1 MRDAMSANF
10 AVRLCS
16 LLLLIGS
23 VSAQAYAAETPITLD
38 TPTGQ
43 LAGTLE
49 LPAGADKPR
58 VALLIAGSGPTDRDG
73 NSSMVPG
80 RNDSLKLLAAGLA
93 DAGIATVRYDKR
105 GIGGSHAA
113 GSAESALRFEMFVD
127 DAAAWIAR
135 LKADPRFAS
144 VAVIGHSEGSLIGML
159 AARQADAAAFVSIAG
174 IADGASTLM
183 RKQLEGKL
191 PPELEKESERIL
203 VSLESGA
210 VVDPVPPALATL
222 FRPSVQPY
230 LVSWFKYVPAQRIAE
245 LTMPV
250 LVVQGNTDIQVDVVQ
265 ANRLH
270 GARLGAKLAIIP
282 GMNHVFKH
290 VRAVPELQVASYG
303 DPSLPVSPL
312 LVKSIADFLHQ
323 GGATAP

>member
-1 MRDAMSANF
+1 MSANF

-16 LLLLIGS
+16 LLLLIGGIA
-23 VSAQAYAAETPITLD
+23 AQAQAHAAETPITLD

-73 NSSMVPG
+73 NSSMIPG

-203 VSLESGA
+203 VSLESGV

-230 LVSWFKYVPAQRIAE
+230 LISWFKYVPAQRIAE

-270 GARLGAKLAIIP
+270 GARPGAKLAIIP

-312 LVKSIADFLHQ
+312 LVKSIADFLQQ
-323 GGATAP
+323 GGAPAP

>member
-1 MRDAMSANF
+1 MSANF

-16 LLLLIGS
+16 LLLLIGGIA
-23 VSAQAYAAETPITLD
+23 AQAYAAETPITLD

-73 NSSMVPG
+73 NSSMIPG

-230 LVSWFKYVPAQRIAE
+230 LISWFKYVPAQRIAE

-270 GARLGAKLAIIP
+270 GARPGAKLAIIP

-312 LVKSIADFLHQ
+312 LVKSIADFLQQ
-323 GGATAP
+323 GGAPAP

>member
-1 MRDAMSANF
+1 MSANF

-16 LLLLIGS
+16 LLLFIGGIA
-23 VSAQAYAAETPITLD
+23 VPAHAAETPITLD

-73 NSSMVPG
+73 NSSMIPG

-203 VSLESGA
+203 VSLESGV

-230 LVSWFKYVPAQRIAE
+230 LISWFKYVPAQRIAE

-270 GARLGAKLAIIP
+270 GARPGAKLEIIP

-312 LVKSIADFLHQ
+312 LVKSIADFLQQ

>member
-1 MRDAMSANF
+1 MSANF

-16 LLLLIGS
+16 LLLFIGGIA
-23 VSAQAYAAETPITLD
+23 VQAHAAETPITLD

-73 NSSMVPG
+73 NSSLIPG

-159 AARQADAAAFVSIAG
+159 AARQSDAAAFVSIAG

-203 VSLESGA
+203 VSLESG
-210 VVDPVPPALATL
+210 VIVDPVPPALATL

-230 LVSWFKYVPAQRIAE
+230 LISWFKYVPAQRIAE

-270 GARLGAKLAIIP
+270 GARPGAKLEIIP

-312 LVKSIADFLHQ
+312 LVKSIADFLQQ

>member
-1 MRDAMSANF
+1 MSRPIAVHLRSLVLWF
-10 AVRLCS
+10 A
-16 LLLLIGS
+16 IGAAAS
-23 VSAQAYAAETPITLD
+23 GHAAETPIVLE

-49 LPAGADKPR
+49 LPTGASKPR
-58 VALLIAGSGPTDRDG
+58 LALIIAGSGPTDRDG
-73 NSSMVPG
+73 NSSLIPG

-113 GSAESALRFEMFVD
+113 GPAEAALRFEMFAD
-127 DAAAWIAR
+127 DAAAWVAR

-159 AARQADAAAFVSIAG
+159 AAQQADAAAFVSIAG
-174 IADGASTLM
+174 IADGASTLL

-191 PPELEKESERIL
+191 PPDLEKESERIL
-203 VSLESGA
+203 AALESG
-210 VVDPVPPALATL
+210 VIVDPVPPALATL

-230 LVSWFKYVPAQRIAE
+230 LISWFKYVPAERIAG

-270 GARLGAKLAIIP
+270 GARAGAKLAIIP

-290 VRAVPELQVASYG
+290 VRAEPELQVASYG
-303 DPSLPVSPL
+303 DPSLPVSPQ
-312 LVKSIADFLHQ
+312 LVKAIADFLHQ
-323 GGATAP
+323 DSQPMN

>member
-1 MRDAMSANF
+1 MSATF

-16 LLLLIGS
+16 LLLLAGGIA
-23 VSAQAYAAETPITLD
+23 AQAHAAETPITLD

-73 NSSMVPG
+73 NSSLIPG

-93 DAGIATVRYDKR
+93 EAGIATVRYDKR

-203 VSLESGA
+203 VSLESGV
-210 VVDPVPPALATL
+210 VVDPVPPALTTL

-230 LVSWFKYVPAQRIAE
+230 LISWFKYVPAQRIAE

-270 GARLGAKLAIIP
+270 GARPGAKLEIIP

-312 LVKSIADFLHQ
+312 LVKSIADFLQQ

>member
-1 MRDAMSANF
+1 MSANF

-16 LLLLIGS
+16 LLLLIGAIAS
-23 VSAQAYAAETPITLD
+23 QTRAAETPITLD

-73 NSSMVPG
+73 NSSMIPG

-203 VSLESGA
+203 VSLESGV

-230 LVSWFKYVPAQRIAE
+230 LISWFKYVPAQRIAE

-270 GARLGAKLAIIP
+270 GARPGAKLEIIP

-312 LVKSIADFLHQ
+312 LVKSIADFLQQ